1 MLNED
6 EEKSYITYDTYDTD
20 HPNNQQNSMENN
32 QLEAKNDKITKSGDQ
47 HCNTCE

>member
-32 QLEAKNDKITKSGDQ
+32 QTEAKNDKITKSGDQ
-47 HCNTCE
+47 HCNTYE